1 MDDNRAVNDPQ
12 ELIDQLGLRPHPEG
26 GWFAETWREPTAAR
40 GDRPA
45 STAIYYLLRAGEES
59 RWHRIDATE
68 TWHFYAGGA
77 LELRMAAGDEAP
89 IDWHVLGTDIA
100 AGQRP
105 QVVVPKGWWQAARPL
120 GEWALV
126 GCTVAP
132 GFDFSGFELAPEG
145 WSPGGRR

>member
-1 MDDNRAVNDPQ
+1 MV
-12 ELIDQLGLRPHPEG
+12 
-26 GWFAETWREPTAAR
+26 
-40 GDRPA
+40 
-45 STAIYYLLRAGEES
+45 
-59 RWHRIDATE
+59 

-77 LELRMAAGDEAP
+77 LDLRLAADDDAP

-132 GFDFSGFELAPEG
+132 GFDFSGFELAPVG
-145 WSPGGRR
+145 WSPGGHR